1 MQVSNP
7 TKPIDILKKH
17 FGYSQFRHQQEQI
30 ITHVLGKK
38 DGLVLMPTGGG
49 KSLCY
54 QIPALIFEGLTV
66 VISPLI
72 ALMKDQVDAL
82 KLNGIPAAYLN
93 STLSAHDQAEIMD
106 QLKNQK
112 LKLLYLAP
120 ERLIGRDGSFIEFL
134 QTLNVSL
141 IAIDEAHCISQWGH
155 DFRPEYTRLATLK
168 SDFPGTPVIALTA
181 TADSLTK
188 EDILKQLK
196 LDNPATFV
204 SSFNRENIHYFVAPK
219 RGSYEQL
226 LDFLKTHPEESGI
239 IYTLSRASAE
249 GLAASLKA
257 DGYDVLPY
265 HAGLD
270 RDVREKHQDLFIKDE
285 VKIITATIAF
295 GMGIDK
301 SNVRF
306 VVHMDLPKN
315 IEGYYQETGRA
326 GRDGLKSDA
335 LLFYS
340 YADVMKLQKF
350 VEVENNE
357 QQSQI
362 MLKKLH
368 EMAEYGDLRTCRR
381 KYLLNYFD
389 EAAEDDCGSCDVC
402 LNEQERFD
410 GTVIA
415 QKALSAVARL
425 EQRFGAGYVIDF
437 LKGSKSEK
445 IREQHKELKTYGVG
459 ADLSKTEWNHYIKD
473 LLHLGYLSKAD
484 AQFPVLKLTE
494 KSLPVLK
501 GEEKVMLFTL
511 PEDGYQTSSEPRQEL
526 PMEAGLFDQ
535 LKLLRKRLAVD
546 ENVPPYIIFSD
557 ATLQELATFM
567 PLSMED
573 LGEISGFGAVKLEK
587 YGEPFLEKVVDYCN
601 SKGLQS
607 LMDKKQKKRKKKKT
621 NLTTPTKIESLKLL
635 REGNT
640 LEDIAA
646 KRGLA
651 MSTVESHINDC
662 VLDGSV
668 DLLEIMPQTLID
680 EIMPAIKE
688 NDIPG
693 IKPVKEK
700 LRDDI
705 TYGQIRAVY
714 NFLQRQEM
722 E

>member
-1 MQVSNP
+1 MKISATTNP
-7 TKPIDILKKH
+7 KEVLKQY
-17 FGYSQFRHQQEQI
+17 FGYTKFRHQQEQI
-30 ITHVLGKK
+30 ITNVLDGK
-38 DGLVLMPTGGG
+38 DSLVLMPTGGG

-54 QIPALIFEGLTV
+54 QIPALMFEGLTL

-82 KLNGIPAAYLN
+82 KVNDIRAAYLN
-93 STLSAHDQAEIMD
+93 SALSARQQSEVIG
-106 QLKNQK
+106 QLKNNA

-120 ERLIGRDGSFIEFL
+120 ERLIGNDGEFIKFL

-155 DFRPEYTRLATLK
+155 DFRPEYTKLSTLK
-168 SDFPGTPVIALTA
+168 TSFPGTPVIALTA
-181 TADSLTK
+181 TADRLTK
-188 EDILKQLK
+188 DDILKQLNLNK
-196 LDNPATFV
+196 PQTFL

-219 RGSYEQL
+219 RESYGQL
-226 LDFLKTHPEESGI
+226 LDFLKNHKNESGI

-270 RDVREKHQDLFIKDE
+270 RELREKHQDMFIKDE

-326 GRDGLKSDA
+326 GRDGLKSNA

-340 YADVMKLQKF
+340 YADVLKLQSF

-357 QQSQI
+357 QQSRI

-368 EMAEYGDLRTCRR
+368 EMAEYGDLRSCRR
-381 KYLLNYFD
+381 QYLLNYFD
-389 EAAEDDCGSCDVC
+389 EEAEDNCGSCDIC

-410 GTVIA
+410 GTIIA

-425 EQRFGAGYVIDF
+425 DQKFGAGYVIDV

-445 IREQHKELKTYGVG
+445 IRDEHKQLKTYGVG
-459 ADLSKTEWNHYIKD
+459 ADLSKMVWNHYIKD
-473 LLHLGYLSKAD
+473 LLHLGLLSKTD
-484 AQFPVLKLTE
+484 TQYPVLKLTE
-494 KSLPVLK
+494 KSLPVLR
-501 GEEKVMLFTL
+501 GEEKVMLFKISETV
-511 PEDGYQTSSEPRQEL
+511 YQSSGKSEHEL
-526 PMEAGLFDQ
+526 PMEASLFDQ
-535 LKLLRKRLAVD
+535 LKLLRKRLAVS
-546 ENVPPYIIFSD
+546 ENVPPYVIFSD
-557 ATLQELATFM
+557 ATLQELATYL
-567 PLSMED
+567 PLNQED
-573 LGEISGFGAVKLEK
+573 LGEISGFGEVKLEK
-587 YGEPFLEKVVDYCN
+587 YGEPFLEQVVEYCT
-601 SKGLQS
+601 SKGIKSQ
-607 LMDKKQKKRKKKKT
+607 MDKKQKKRKKKTTLK
-621 NLTTPTKIESLKLL
+621 TPTMLESLRLL

-640 LEDIAA
+640 PEEIAG
-646 KRGLA
+646 KRDLA
-651 MSTVESHINDC
+651 ISTVEGHLNDGI
-662 VLDGSV
+662 LEGLV
-668 DLLEIMPQTLID
+668 DILEIMPQELVD
-680 EIMPAIKE
+680 EITPVIME
-688 NDIPG
+688 NTIPG
-693 IKPVKEK
+693 LKPVKEK
-700 LRDDI
+700 LRENI

-714 NFLQRQEM
+714 NSLQHKGVVQ
-722 E
+722 

>member
-1 MQVSNP
+1 MKAP
-7 TKPIDILKKH
+7 TDPKDVLKKY
-17 FGYSQFRHQQEQI
+17 FGYTKFRHRQEQI
-30 ITHVLGKK
+30 IAHVLDQK
-38 DGLVLMPTGGG
+38 DSLVLMPTGGG

-54 QIPALIFEGLTV
+54 QVPALIFDGLTLV
-66 VISPLI
+66 VSPLI

-82 KLNGIPAAYLN
+82 KLNGIKAAYLN
-93 STLSAHDQAEIMD
+93 SALSASQQSEVIN
-106 QLKNQK
+106 QLKNSE

-120 ERLIGRDGSFIEFL
+120 ERLIGSDGEFIKFL
-134 QTLNVSL
+134 QTLKVSM

-155 DFRPEYTRLATLK
+155 DFRPEYTQLSKLK
-168 SDFPGTPVIALTA
+168 ANFPGTPVIALTA
-181 TADSLTK
+181 TADRLTK

-196 LDNPATFV
+196 LDKPAIFL

-219 RGSYEQL
+219 RESYAQL
-226 LDFLKTHPEESGI
+226 LDFLKNHEGESGI

-265 HAGLD
+265 HAGLEREL
-270 RDVREKHQDLFIKDE
+270 RDKHQDMFIKDE

-340 YADVMKLQKF
+340 YADVMKLQRF
-350 VEVENNE
+350 VEVESNE
-357 QQSQI
+357 QQSRI

-389 EAAEDDCGSCDVC
+389 EEADNNCGSCDIC
-402 LNEQERFD
+402 LNDRERFD

-425 EQRFGAGYVIDF
+425 EQKFGAGYVIDI
-437 LKGSKSEK
+437 LKGSRSEK
-445 IREQHKELKTYGVG
+445 IREEHKQLKTYGVG
-459 ADLSKTEWNHYIKD
+459 ADLTKTEWSHYIKD
-473 LLHLGYLSKAD
+473 LLYLGLLNKTN
-484 AQFPVLKLTE
+484 AQFPVLRLTE

-501 GEEKVMLFTL
+501 GEEKVMLYKVSETI
-511 PEDGYQTSSEPRQEL
+511 YQSSGKPQQEL
-526 PMEAGLFDQ
+526 PMEASLFDH
-535 LKLLRKRLAVD
+535 LKLLRKRFAVS

-557 ATLQELATFM
+557 ATLQELATYL
-567 PLSMED
+567 PQNMED
-573 LGEISGFGAVKLEK
+573 LKEISGFGAVKLEK
-587 YGEPFLEKVVDYCN
+587 YGEAFLEKVIEYCA
-601 SKGLQS
+601 SRKLKTQ
-607 LMDKKQKKRKKKKT
+607 MDQKQRKRKRKS
-621 NLTTPTKIESLKLL
+621 NLNTPTKLESLRLL
-635 REGNT
+635 REKNT
-640 LEDIAA
+640 LEEIAE
-646 KRGLA
+646 KRGLSV
-651 MSTVESHINDC
+651 STIESHLNDC
-662 VLDGSV
+662 VLEGLIDI
-668 DLLEIMPQTLID
+668 LELMPQALID
-680 EIMPAIKE
+680 EITPAIME
-688 NDIPG
+688 NTVPG

-714 NFLQRQEM
+714 NFLQCKGVV
-722 E
+722 